1 MKLNEIKATPGARR
15 KRTRVGRGR
24 SSGLGKTSGKGQK
37 GQGAHNKHKK
47 AGFEG
52 GQTPMHRRFPKRG
65 FSNIHRKDFV
75 IVNVG
80 QLEKL
85 AGKGEITPEMLKK
98 AGLIEGR
105 LDGIRVLGE
114 GELKSAIT
122 ISATHFT
129 KSAKE
134 KIEKAG
140 GKIIIVPASTQAPS
154 RRTAVAKEAK

>member
-52 GQTPMHRRFPKRG
+52 GQTPLARRFPKRG
-65 FSNIHRKDFV
+65 FSNFHRKDFV

-85 AGKGEITPEMLKK
+85 AGKGDITAALLKK
-98 AGLIEGR
+98 HRLIEGE
-105 LDGIRVLGE
+105 LDGLRVLGE

-122 ISATHFT
+122 VSASHFT

-140 GKIIIVPASTQAPS
+140 GKAIIVALPVK
-154 RRTAVAKEAK
+154 AVAAKP

>member
-52 GQTPMHRRFPKRG
+52 GQTPLARRFPKRG
-65 FSNIHRKDFV
+65 FKNYHRLDFV

-85 AGKGEITPEMLKK
+85 AGKGDITTDLLKK
-98 AGLIEGR
+98 HGLIEGA
-105 LDGIRVLGE
+105 LDGLRVLGD

-122 ISATHFT
+122 VTASHFT
-129 KSAKE
+129 KTAKE

-140 GKIIIVPASTQAPS
+140 GKAIVAVPAVK
-154 RRTAVAKEAK
+154 VAAAKASAAKA